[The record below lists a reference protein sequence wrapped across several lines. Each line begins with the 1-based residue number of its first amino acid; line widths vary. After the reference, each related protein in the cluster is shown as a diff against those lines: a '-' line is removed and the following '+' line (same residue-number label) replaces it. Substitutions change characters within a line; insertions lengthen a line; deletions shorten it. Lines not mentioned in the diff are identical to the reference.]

1 MPNQGNYTDYWPYP
15 TFSTLGVDQQY
26 IVETAIIPAED
37 LLRRFSGFEPFE
49 MALAINNSI
58 LFPKL
63 NKPCDFPR
71 PFLLCKTRRDTANN
85 RPVYFLLEALDL
97 FPFQYRWENDNLIF
111 DFTGIV
117 FKESDILTLE
127 LSAVENDFNL
137 PHAQRA
143 PKAYRRL
150 SFLKEYFPEEGP
162 KTVIEALLQ
171 EISTAQKGEHTTG
184 PVQKKDMSKA
194 NEKKRSHTE
203 ARWKQQF
210 SSGIAAALFCL
221 EYKVKPSEIGMEL
234 RLYQSDE
241 ILVHNPEA
249 DEIKPIMDKIIT
261 FDKIISKIK
270 SEED

>member
-1 MPNQGNYTDYWPYP
+1 MPDQGNYTDYWPYP

-85 RPVYFLLEALDL
+85 RPAYFLLEALDL

-127 LSAVENDFNL
+127 LSAVENDFSL
-137 PHAQRA
+137 PHVQNA
-143 PKAYRRL
+143 PKAYRKL

-162 KTVIEALLQ
+162 T
-171 EISTAQKGEHTTG
+171 
-184 PVQKKDMSKA
+184 
-194 NEKKRSHTE
+194 
-203 ARWKQQF
+203 
-210 SSGIAAALFCL
+210 
-221 EYKVKPSEIGMEL
+221 
-234 RLYQSDE
+234 
-241 ILVHNPEA
+241 
-249 DEIKPIMDKIIT
+249 
-261 FDKIISKIK
+261 
-270 SEED
+270 